1 MITYEDI
8 RKNPEIHDYI
18 EAGNRVLGVLG
29 YTDHGFAH
37 ATKVAETAAVILR
50 DLGFSEREQELAKI
64 AGYLHDIGNMVN
76 RHDHAQTG
84 AILAFRL
91 LDHIGLPASELAIVV
106 GAIGNHDEGTGMP
119 VSAVSAA
126 LILADKSDVRRTR
139 VRNRQKTTFDIHDRV
154 NYAVEES
161 DLSIGDARDVIRL
174 RLKIDT
180 DISPVMDYFEIFL
193 SRMLMCRRAAEY
205 LGLPFQLII
214 NGNTLL

>member
-1 MITYEDI
+1 
-8 RKNPEIHDYI
+8 
-18 EAGNRVLGVLG
+18 
-29 YTDHGFAH
+29 
-37 ATKVAETAAVILR
+37 
-50 DLGFSEREQELAKI
+50 
-64 AGYLHDIGNMVN
+64 MVN

-91 LDHIGLPASELAIVV
+91 LDHIGLPAGELAMVV
-106 GAIGNHDEGTGMP
+106 GAIGNHDENTGMP

-139 VRNRQKTTFDIHDRV
+139 VRNRQKITFDIHDRV
-154 NYAVEES
+154 NYAVEEA
-161 DLSIGDARDVIRL
+161 DLSIGEARDVVRL

-205 LGLPFQLII
+205 LGLSFQLII